1 MSFDDDKK
9 RFGDN
14 GPDDEDFYKLDDEGD
29 ESRGNE
35 KKDDSADDFFKDED
49 FEFETYDEGE
59 DEKEPESIG
68 LRSRRMKQRKNRR
81 KAILKISAI
90 LIVLVLVAVA
100 IVFWVVPWVKNRFFS
115 KPEVTEEERITI
127 PDSLMIGNDIN
138 IAIACAGGNL
148 LEPDV
153 NTIIFSSYYISEN
166 KLISLYIPPRT
177 LMDIPGVGA
186 EMIGR
191 SVNIQGMDLLKLS
204 LKNNLGMNIDVDY
217 HILFD
222 ILGVVDKLGGIELEL
237 KEEIS
242 VKNYSDNSTFTLEEG
257 SNLIDGEETLN
268 FLRYFSGIEKD
279 VPVEKIKNQK
289 LIIDALIE
297 KIVGKDDEEM
307 SANLD
312 SIKDFMETDLS
323 MEDRFKIFSTFASI
337 EADKNYAYSLDVSST
352 LEEGEDILYV
362 PKDISKLAE
371 VFSKEGTSPSEDGN
385 DFTETV
391 KITVLNGTYDSPEA
405 FGLAGTTS
413 DTLKEL
419 KFDDGRSKYDV
430 IDIGNSDNIYEST
443 QILVYGANANKLA
456 AADDIKQVLGT
467 GNINPREDDAISSD
481 IIVILGKDY
490 LAVKT
495 GAAETVEEEGEEQL
509 TKIIVLNGE
518 GTAGLA
524 ATVTGILNDHFNS
537 AGETVVMLEPKSAVN
552 FNYDTTEI
560 TVYSSGEEVNEIA
573 QKIQERLG
581 VGKIEY
587 SDDSA
592 DNVDISI
599 IIGSDYTQ

>member
-29 ESRGNE
+29 ESRGKE
-35 KKDDSADDFFKDED
+35 KKDDSMDDFFKDED

-59 DEKEPESIG
+59 EEKEPESIG
-68 LRSRRMKQRKNRR
+68 LRSRRTKQRKKKR

-90 LIVLVLVAVA
+90 LIVLVLIAVA

-115 KPEVTEEERITI
+115 EPEIAEEERITI

-138 IAIACAGGNL
+138 IVIALAGGNL

-217 HILFD
+217 HILFEVPA
-222 ILGVVDKLGGIELEL
+222 VVDKLGGIELEL
-237 KEEIS
+237 EEIIS

-279 VPVEKIKNQK
+279 VPVENIKNQK

-297 KIVGKDDEEM
+297 KIVGKDNEEM
-307 SANLD
+307 SANLN
-312 SIKDFMETDLS
+312 SIKDFMDTDLS
-323 MEDRFKIFSTFASI
+323 MEDRLKIFSTFASI

-352 LEEGEDILYV
+352 LEGEDILYV

-371 VFSKEGTSPSEDGN
+371 IFSKEGTSPAEEAT

-413 DTLKEL
+413 EALKEL
-419 KFDDGRSKYDV
+419 KFDDGRNKYDV
-430 IDIGNSDNIYEST
+430 IEVGNSDNIYEST
-443 QILVYGANANKLA
+443 QILIYAPDANKLA

-490 LAVKT
+490 LAITT
-495 GAAETVEEEGEEQL
+495 GAAETEEEEEEEQL

-518 GTAGLA
+518 GTTGLA
-524 ATVTGILNDHFNS
+524 ATVTGILDDYFNS
-537 AGETVVMLEPKSAVN
+537 AGETVVMLEPKSAS
-552 FNYDTTEI
+552 NYNYNETEI
-560 TVYSSGEEVNEIA
+560 TVYSSGEGVNEIA

-581 VGKIEY
+581 VGAIEY

>member
-1 MSFDDDKK
+1 MSFDDDEK

-35 KKDDSADDFFKDED
+35 KKDDSVDDFFKDED

-68 LRSRRMKQRKNRR
+68 LRSRRTKQRKKKR

-90 LIVLVLVAVA
+90 LIVLVLVAVG

-115 KPEVTEEERITI
+115 KPEIAEEERITI
-127 PDSLMIGNDIN
+127 PDSLLLGNDIN
-138 IAIACAGGNL
+138 IVIACAGGNL

-153 NTIIFSSYYISEN
+153 NTVVFSSYYISEN

-204 LKNNLGMNIDVDY
+204 LKKDLGMNIDVDY

-222 ILGVVDKLGGIELEL
+222 VPGVVDKLGGIELEL
-237 KEEIS
+237 EKEIS

-257 SNLIDGEETLN
+257 NNLIDGEEALN

-279 VPVEKIKNQK
+279 VPVENIKNQK

-297 KIVGKDDEEM
+297 KIAGKDDEEM
-307 SANLD
+307 SANLN

-323 MEDRFKIFSTFASI
+323 MEDRLKIFSTFASI
-337 EADKNYAYSLDVSST
+337 EADKNYAYSLDVSSNMD
-352 LEEGEDILYV
+352 GEDIFYV

-371 VFSKEGTSPSEDGN
+371 IFSKEGTSPAEEVT

-413 DTLKEL
+413 ETLKEL
-419 KFDDGRSKYDV
+419 KFEDGRNKYDV
-430 IDIGNSDNIYEST
+430 IEVGNSDNIYEST
-443 QILVYGANANKLA
+443 QILVYAPDANKLA
-456 AADDIKQVLGT
+456 AADDIKKVLGT
-467 GNINPREDDAISSD
+467 GNVNPREDDVTSSD

-490 LAVKT
+490 LAITT
-495 GAAETVEEEGEEQL
+495 GTAETEEEEEEGQL
-509 TKIIVLNGE
+509 IKIIVLNGE
-518 GTAGLA
+518 GTTGLA
-524 ATVTGILNDHFNS
+524 ATVTGILDDYFNS
-537 AGETVVMLEPKSAVN
+537 EGETVVMLEPKSAA
-552 FNYDTTEI
+552 NYNYTETEI
-560 TVYSSGEEVNEIA
+560 TVYTSGEGVNEVA

-581 VGKIEY
+581 VGAIEY
-587 SDDSA
+587 SDDNA

-599 IIGSDYTQ
+599 IIGSDYTK